1 MKIVSYIKGSFD
13 ELINKVTWPTWE
25 ELQNSAVVVAIASL
39 IIALIIF
46 IMDFFFGINA
56 GKELEDGTIINSV
69 ENRFVSFPANIKHRG
84 TSCTDKNIRMVINF
98 NYIK

>member
-56 GKELEDGTIINSV
+56 GKELEDGTIDPPLWSGLLGYFY
-69 ENRFVSFPANIKHRG
+69 ELFR
-84 TSCTDKNIRMVINF
+84 
-98 NYIK
+98 